1 MVFLPVQESVFMQK
15 SVLFVCTG
23 NTCRSPLAEA
33 WFNKCASDQGLTGYR
48 ACSAGLY
55 ANNGSRA
62 SEHSRMVAAE
72 NGASL
77 EDFRSRMLTYEMVE
91 DASLIV
97 GLTDGHCR
105 KIAMA
110 VPEAAEKIKRIMEF
124 ADAGGDVGDPYG
136 GMLDD
141 YRRAFADIKIAV
153 ENLVEQL
160 KNNF

>member
-23 NTCRSPLAEA
+23 NTCRSPMAEA
-33 WFNKCASDQGLTGYR
+33 WFNKCASDQGLNCCR
-48 ACSAGLY
+48 AASAGLY

-62 SEHSRMVAAE
+62 SEYSRMVVAE

-77 EDFRSRMLTYEMVE
+77 EDFRSRMLTYEMVDE
-91 DASLIV
+91 ASLIV

-105 KIAMA
+105 QIVMA
-110 VPEAAEKIKRIMEF
+110 VPEAAEKVRRLMEF
-124 ADAGGDVGDPYG
+124 GDAGGDVGDPYG
-136 GMLDD
+136 GTPED
-141 YRRAFADIKIAV
+141 YRRAFSMIRRAV

-160 KNNF
+160 KQR